1 MAELAYPRRRPS
13 SAYSGPHSRRPG
25 GKGKRK
31 ERKKGRHLGLYVPFH
46 FRVTNASLVRE
57 LPRKGEKRRGQTP
70 LKIVVWQRANALLN
84 LLHTRL
90 NQNFNANRRAF
101 STREKSH
108 QHFRVLNYTTPE
120 TILSQFWSE
129 AGPELHRRHKWDQN
143 STEIAFL
150 TFLRIRP
157 KFNGNRIFDFAA
169 YSNKIQRK

>member
-1 MAELAYPRRRPS
+1 M
-13 SAYSGPHSRRPG
+13 
-25 GKGKRK
+25 
-31 ERKKGRHLGLYVPFH
+31 PFH

-169 YSNKIQRK
+169 YSTKIQRKSHF